1 MGNHVPETEA
11 YNIRSFV
18 YRARRPFHPDRL
30 WPIIAEVRP
39 LCRLAAVPVSSYG
52 A

>member
-1 MGNHVPETEA
+1 MLDDTLPPLPLQELMGNHVPETEA

-39 LCRLAAVPVSSYG
+39 
-52 A
+52 